1 LTIEYEEYGALA
13 GKIRKTTGQVHY

>member
-1 LTIEYEEYGALA
+1 LTIEYEEYGALS